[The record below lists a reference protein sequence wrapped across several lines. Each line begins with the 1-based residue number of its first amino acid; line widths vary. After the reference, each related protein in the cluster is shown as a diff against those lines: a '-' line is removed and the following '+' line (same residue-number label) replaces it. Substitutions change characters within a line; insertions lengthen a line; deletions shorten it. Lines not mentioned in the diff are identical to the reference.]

1 MCGICGRYNFGST
14 EPVTREE
21 LKAMNDGLVHRGPDD
36 EGYFSQENVGLAMRR
51 LSIIDLSTGH
61 QPISSE
67 DGSAWIVF
75 NGEIYNFEALR
86 AELTVK
92 GHKFRTRS
100 DTETIIHLYEE
111 KGTDFPKYLRGMF
124 AVAIWDARRRR
135 LVLARDRMGK
145 KPLFYAQ
152 GRDFIA
158 FASELAPLA
167 AARGVSREVEPL
179 AVDAFLTLQYVPGP
193 MTVYKG
199 VRKLEPASVMTL
211 QDGKTEISRYWDLP
225 LGREKLDYLSLA
237 ELKELVRSELA
248 EATRL
253 RLISEVPLG
262 AFLSGGIDSSIVV
275 ALMARASERP
285 VKTFAIGFKEDA
297 FSELTYASQ
306 VARMYGTDHTEFVV
320 ESDMASVLP
329 KLVRHY
335 GEPYADSSALPSY
348 FVSRETRRAVT
359 VALNGDGGD
368 EAFGGYIRYSAMK
381 AAWPFSRLPAP
392 LKKAGLSLAEL
403 LPDRGGG
410 APYNTIWRARKF
422 LQATLGGTLPSTYL
436 ATVSFFKTPE
446 KNALL
451 SAAFRNTCGRGLDYA
466 ERYMAGLFEKTEGED
481 LLNRVIYAD
490 YHSYLPECLMTK
502 MDIASMANS
511 LEARSPFLDH
521 KVVELAFRLSG
532 RLKIKGFRGTKW
544 ILREA
549 FRDMLPPEIY
559 GRGKMGFGIPLGQ
572 WFRGGLKGFW
582 AENCLSEKALG
593 RGYFRPE
600 ELRRLWDDHQTGRRD
615 NGYRLWA
622 VMMLELWHREF
633 ADDFRL
639 G

>member
-1 MCGICGRYNFGST
+1 MCGICGRYNFGSP
-14 EPVTREE
+14 EPVTRAE

-36 EGYFSQENVGLAMRR
+36 EGYFSQDNIGLAMRR
-51 LSIIDLSTGH
+51 LSIIDISTGH
-61 QPISSE
+61 QPISNE

-75 NGEIYNFEALR
+75 NGEIYNFEELR
-86 AELTVK
+86 ADLLAK

-111 KGTDFPKYLRGMF
+111 KGADFPKYLRGMF
-124 AVAIWDARRRR
+124 AIAIWDARRKR

-145 KPLFYAQ
+145 KPLFYAL

-167 AARGVSREVEPL
+167 AAPGVSREVDPV
-179 AVDAFLTLQYVPGP
+179 AVDAFLTLQYIPSP
-193 MTVYKG
+193 MTIYRAA
-199 VRKLEPASVMTL
+199 RKLEPASVMVL
-211 QDGKTEISRYWDLP
+211 QDGKAEISRYWDLP
-225 LGREKLDYLSLA
+225 LGKEKLDHLPLG
-237 ELKELVRSELA
+237 EIKDMVRSELA

-262 AFLSGGIDSSIVV
+262 AFLSGGIDSSVVV
-275 ALMARASERP
+275 ALMARASEKP
-285 VKTFAIGFKEDA
+285 VKTFAIGFKEEA
-297 FSELTYASQ
+297 FSELDYARR
-306 VARMYGTDHTEFVV
+306 VAKMYGTDHNEFIV
-320 ESDMASVLP
+320 EADMASVLP
-329 KLVRHY
+329 TLVRHY

-348 FVSRETRRAVT
+348 FVSRETRRSVT

-368 EAFGGYIRYSAMK
+368 EAFGGYMRYSAMK
-381 AAWPFSRLPAP
+381 AAWPFSRLPGP
-392 LKKAGLSLAEL
+392 VKKAGLALAEL
-403 LPDRGGG
+403 LPDRGGS

-422 LQATLGGTLPSTYL
+422 LRATLGGTLPSIYMSTVAFFKPDEKAGIVSDGFRNLCGHGYDHASRYL
-436 ATVSFFKTPE
+436 A
-446 KNALL
+446 A
-451 SAAFRNTCGRGLDYA
+451 
-466 ERYMAGLFEKTEGED
+466 LFEGTEGED
-481 LLNRVIYAD
+481 MVNRLLYAD

-532 RLKIKGFRGTKW
+532 GLKIKGVRGTKW
-544 ILREA
+544 ILRES

-572 WFRGGLKGFW
+572 WFRGGLKGLW
-582 AENCLSEKALG
+582 EERCLSGKALG
-593 RGYFRPE
+593 RGYFKE
-600 ELRRLWDDHQTGRRD
+600 AELRRLWDEHQTGRRD

-622 VMMLELWHREF
+622 LLMLELWHGEF
-633 ADDFRL
+633 ADGFRV